1 MNLSNN
7 IERAKLVAVGT
18 LATFTA
24 PMAFAQSAGG
34 FDSADVI
41 AKITEYGL
49 VAVGIVGAFILARWG
64 VKAMGLLK

>member
-1 MNLSNN
+1 MNQSNN
-7 IERAKLVAVGT
+7 KATLVAAATV
-18 LATFTA
+18 ATFAA
-24 PMAFAQSAGG
+24 PMAFAQAASG